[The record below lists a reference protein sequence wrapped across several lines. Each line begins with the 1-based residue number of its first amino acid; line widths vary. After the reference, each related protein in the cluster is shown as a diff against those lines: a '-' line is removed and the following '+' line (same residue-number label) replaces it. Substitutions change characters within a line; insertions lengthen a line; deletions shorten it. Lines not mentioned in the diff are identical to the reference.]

1 MIELG
6 SKIDYNTII
15 EYLNILNE
23 AEINFQKSLN
33 QRLLIELTVLKISS
47 LEFDDKKK
55 KFKYQLIRV
64 SNFQN
69 QVFREYQ
76 SKVKIQKE
84 KKPIANINVEEF
96 ETSTLSLK
104 SLEKENSEIDHK
116 VVDDEIYDEKN
127 ISLEDIIEIWDE
139 YAKIQE
145 DKGKYNIASILRIST
160 PSFKKNTIIYTV
172 PNNTT
177 SLEIDL
183 EKQQLLLFF
192 RTKLKSKIDLTVSVD
207 KKIENKKAYTNKEK
221 FMLLKEKN
229 PLIDNLKNEFKLS
242 I

>member
-1 MIELG
+1 M
-6 SKIDYNTII
+6 TI
-15 EYLNILNE
+15 
-23 AEINFQKSLN
+23 
-33 QRLLIELTVLKISS
+33 
-47 LEFDDKKK
+47 KK
-55 KFKYQLIRV
+55 KFKYQLIPV

-69 QVFREYQ
+69 QVFRKHQ
-76 SKVKIQKE
+76 SKVKIQKKE
-84 KKPIANINVEEF
+84 KPIANINVEEF

-104 SLEKENSEIDHK
+104 SLEKEKSEIDHK

-127 ISLEDIIEIWDE
+127 ISHEDIIEIWGE

-160 PSFKKNTIIYTV
+160 PSFDKNTIIYTV

-192 RTKLKSKIDLTVSVD
+192 RTKLKSKVDLTVIID

>member
-1 MIELG
+1 MYDGLLFIMRECNMRA
-6 SKIDYNTII
+6 SPSTNS
-15 EYLNILNE
+15 
-23 AEINFQKSLN
+23 QKSFKFPDA
-33 QRLLIELTVLKISS
+33 KICSS
-47 LEFDDKKK
+47 SGCDDWD
-55 KFKYQLIRV
+55 R
-64 SNFQN
+64 
-69 QVFREYQ
+69 
-76 SKVKIQKE
+76 
-84 KKPIANINVEEF
+84 F

-104 SLEKENSEIDHK
+104 SLEKQRSEIDHK
-116 VVDDEIYDEKN
+116 AVDDEIYDEKN

-145 DKGKYNIASILRIST
+145 DKGKYNLASILRIST
-160 PSFKKNTIIYTV
+160 PSFEKNTIIYTV

-221 FMLLKEKN
+221 FMLLKKKN

>member
-1 MIELG
+1 MI
-6 SKIDYNTII
+6 T
-15 EYLNILNE
+15 
-23 AEINFQKSLN
+23 
-33 QRLLIELTVLKISS
+33 LLYFISADLKI
-47 LEFDDKKK
+47 F
-55 KFKYQLIRV
+55 
-64 SNFQN
+64 
-69 QVFREYQ
+69 
-76 SKVKIQKE
+76 
-84 KKPIANINVEEF
+84 
-96 ETSTLSLK
+96 
-104 SLEKENSEIDHK
+104 
-116 VVDDEIYDEKN
+116 
-127 ISLEDIIEIWDE
+127 
-139 YAKIQE
+139 
-145 DKGKYNIASILRIST
+145 ST
-160 PSFKKNTIIYTV
+160 PSFEKNTIIYTV

>member
-1 MIELG
+1 M
-6 SKIDYNTII
+6 
-15 EYLNILNE
+15 
-23 AEINFQKSLN
+23 SL
-33 QRLLIELTVLKISS
+33 TT
-47 LEFDDKKK
+47 KKK
-55 KFKYQLIRV
+55 KFKYQLIPV
-64 SNFQN
+64 STFQS
-69 QVFREYQ
+69 QLFREHK

-84 KKPIANINVEEF
+84 KKPIANINIADF

-104 SLEKENSEIDHK
+104 SLEKDKSEIDHK
-116 VVDDEIYDEKN
+116 LVENEIYDEKN
-127 ISLEDIIEIWDE
+127 ISSEDIIETWNE

-160 PSFKKNTIIYTV
+160 PGFEKNTIIYSV

-177 SLEIDL
+177 SLEIDF

-207 KKIENKKAYTNKEK
+207 KKIESKKAYTNKEK
-221 FMLLKEKN
+221 YLLLKEKN
-229 PLIDNLKNEFKLS
+229 PLIDNLKDEFKLS

>member
-1 MIELG
+1 M
-6 SKIDYNTII
+6 T
-15 EYLNILNE
+15 
-23 AEINFQKSLN
+23 
-33 QRLLIELTVLKISS
+33 T
-47 LEFDDKKK
+47 KKK
-55 KFKYQLIRV
+55 KFKYQLIPV
-64 SNFQN
+64 SNFKK
-69 QVFREYQ
+69 QVFREQQ
-76 SKVKIQKE
+76 SKAKIQKE

-104 SLEKENSEIDHK
+104 SLEKEKSEIDHE

-145 DKGKYNIASILRIST
+145 DKGKYNLASILRIST
-160 PSFKKNTIIYTV
+160 PSFEKNTIIYTV

-242 I
+242 V

>member
-1 MIELG
+1 ME
-6 SKIDYNTII
+6 
-15 EYLNILNE
+15 
-23 AEINFQKSLN
+23 
-33 QRLLIELTVLKISS
+33 
-47 LEFDDKKK
+47 
-55 KFKYQLIRV
+55 
-64 SNFQN
+64 
-69 QVFREYQ
+69 
-76 SKVKIQKE
+76 KE
-84 KKPIANINVEEF
+84 K
-96 ETSTLSLK
+96 
-104 SLEKENSEIDHK
+104 SEIDHE

-139 YAKIQE
+139 YTKIQE
-145 DKGKYNIASILRIST
+145 DKGKYNLASILRIST
-160 PSFKKNTIIYTV
+160 PSFEKNTIIYTV